1 MRLKPAPNRC
11 TRLVRARTESGA
23 GEKELLLVT
32 CVFSEGVVV
41 YLRLGDRTSTCMHCW
56 QEIGTNHNR
65 YRARIWSDDADG
77 QATSTTKVSYV
88 SPERC
93 MSKYLRLLL
102 IFLEADRRRGRPT
115 EQSNS
120 PK

>member
-23 GEKELLLVT
+23 CEKELLLVT
-32 CVFSEGVVV
+32 CVFSEDVVV
-41 YLRLGDRTSTCMHCW
+41 YPRLGDRTSTCMHCW
-56 QEIGTNHNR
+56 QEIGTNHNK
-65 YRARIWSDDADG
+65 YRARIWSDYADG

-102 IFLEADRRRGRPT
+102 IFLEADRRRGRP
-115 EQSNS
+115 SKDNS